1 MRRFRLHSLTVAT
14 LAAVLCFPAFPASP
28 AQAAT
33 TTTPEDWQHSGTL
46 AVGHATTGFVGGV
59 TEAVGAAD
67 CLAGTDTAVPAVDSE
82 RFALPDG
89 AEGHAA
95 RLEYTS
101 ASGDAD
107 LYAVFWDT
115 DNATGC
121 LLALG
126 QAGSMQEAG
135 RDEPEL
141 GYVPEGA
148 DAVSVDALS
157 GTDVHYSFT
166 VELSQPRVYPAPD
179 APAEEHVRD
188 FAVTRPDPDGETVL
202 NPDGVTV
209 LKGHVHVPTS
219 GDEYRGPVVLDM
231 NPYWNWSSD
240 ASGSFEDSVTGD
252 LLSPD
257 DSATSLKR
265 EYRQFL
271 AAGFAVALVNNR
283 GSGLSE
289 GCTQFGS
296 PTEID
301 DVGAVIQKL
310 ADEYGGPVGMYGISY
325 AGWSAFMGVASHAPA
340 LRAIVPVDGVIDPWN
355 TVTIRGAP
363 TVPQFGHYWRAS
375 NTAAAAI
382 GDYQPDLSRTPYRP
396 GCEDDTER
404 WPPIWRG
411 DRGRYWGGTVEE
423 EGVVGGV
430 DLRPLIEGTDVA
442 VFAANGMRPP
452 GGNNVVAGTGHIL
465 QFEGL
470 WDLLGGKKRLLL
482 GQWGH
487 QFPTTHRPNF
497 PSAAIAWFD
506 EHLRDGRRLLASG
519 VVEYQDDRLAWHT
532 TRQWPPPGG
541 QHELLLSDGGL
552 VSDPREVLSGS
563 KTFTGVGAPCLRQC
577 PDVESTG
584 QVTSLSVWPDEHVDT
599 CIANHVA
606 YMSAPLTRDLRMA
619 GNFELDLHLASTE
632 PDGDLFAY
640 LIESET
646 GDCPDADARILAR
659 AVIDLRHIPTQERGV
674 EAAGRG
680 GDFPTSDLQD
690 VSLVSLPFAAT
701 ARAGTRL
708 VLAIGGDGREL
719 NLVPE
724 TAEATITIATGNG
737 APGAIRL
744 PIAQPAA

>member
-14 LAAVLCFPAFPASP
+14 LAAVLCLPAFPASP

-33 TTTPEDWQHSGTL
+33 TTTPEDWQHHGTL

-59 TEAVGAAD
+59 SEAVVAGG
-67 CLAGTDTAVPAVDSE
+67 CLAGADTDTDTDTDTDGPTVDSE

-115 DNATGC
+115 DAAEDGTGC
-121 LLALG
+121 LLPLG
-126 QAGSMQEAG
+126 PAGSMGEAG

-157 GTDVHYSFT
+157 GSDVQYIFT
-166 VELSQPRVYPAPD
+166 VELSQPRVYPAPE

-188 FAVTRPDPDGETVL
+188 FGVTRPDPDGETVL

-209 LKGHVHVPTS
+209 LKGHVHVPT
-219 GDEYRGPVVLDM
+219 DEYRGPVVLDM

-240 ASGSFEDSVTGD
+240 ESG
-252 LLSPD
+252 
-257 DSATSLKR
+257 ASLKR

-301 DVGAVIQKL
+301 DVGAVIQAL

-375 NTAAAAI
+375 NTAAAAV
-382 GDYQPDLSRTPYRP
+382 GDYQPELSHTPYRP

-404 WPPIWRG
+404 WPPIWQG
-411 DRGRYWGGTVEE
+411 DRGRYWGRTVDEKD
-423 EGVVGGV
+423 VVGGV

-452 GGNNVVAGTGHIL
+452 GGNSVVAGTGHIL
-465 QFEGL
+465 QFENL

-487 QFPTTHRPNF
+487 QFPTTHRPDF

-541 QHELLLSDGGL
+541 QHELLLSDGRL
-552 VSDPREVLSGS
+552 VSDPRDVRLGS
-563 KTFTGVGAPCLRQC
+563 QTFTGVGAPCLRQC
-577 PDVESTG
+577 PDVESNGSFNSITN
-584 QVTSLSVWPDEHVDT
+584 SVWPDEHVDT

-646 GDCPDADARILAR
+646 GECPDPDARILAR
-659 AVIDLRHIPTQERGV
+659 AVIDLRHIHTDRGD
-674 EAAGRG
+674 E
-680 GDFPTSDLQD
+680 FPTNDPQN
-690 VSLVSLPFAAT
+690 VSIVSLPFAAT
-701 ARAGTRL
+701 AHAGTRL

-724 TAEATITIATGNG
+724 TAEATITIVTGNG
-737 APGAIRL
+737 APGTIRL
-744 PIAQPAA
+744 PIARPPA